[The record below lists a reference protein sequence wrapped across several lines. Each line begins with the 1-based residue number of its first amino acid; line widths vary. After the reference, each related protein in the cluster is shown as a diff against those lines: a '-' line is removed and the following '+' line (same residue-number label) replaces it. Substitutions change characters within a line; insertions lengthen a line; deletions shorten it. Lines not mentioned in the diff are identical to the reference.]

1 MMALVKAG
9 EQIQHLLLPQTDQ
22 KKSLLLS
29 ISQCQD
35 YAWPHNLW
43 PHTRVLSA
51 MQHQGVTAVEGQ
63 CVCAHT
69 NASILAGHGQRCLLC
84 TARRAGNNHFFW
96 EHQLHRSRKD
106 GGGSHLVLF

>member
-1 MMALVKAG
+1 MVQSWDWHFLLSRATAQEGNARMMALVKAG

-69 NASILAGHGQRCLLC
+69 NA
-84 TARRAGNNHFFW
+84 
-96 EHQLHRSRKD
+96 
-106 GGGSHLVLF
+106 